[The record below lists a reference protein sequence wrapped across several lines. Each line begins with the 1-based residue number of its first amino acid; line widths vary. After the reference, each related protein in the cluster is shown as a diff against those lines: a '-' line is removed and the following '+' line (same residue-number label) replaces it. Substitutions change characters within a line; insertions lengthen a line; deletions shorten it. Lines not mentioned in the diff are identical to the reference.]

1 MSLTDKQE
9 KFVQEL
15 IKGKSQREAYKLSY
29 NASKMNDNTIDRK
42 ASELFCSGVVTARY
56 NELHD
61 RLVKEA
67 EDETII
73 TAKEILT
80 ELKHIAFD
88 DIRNYLSFYGNS
100 EDGIIV
106 DLKDS
111 DTIDTRNISEV
122 SIGKDGQFKFKLYQK
137 DNALVQLGR
146 HLGLFEKDN
155 NIIGNKATDA
165 LADLLQ
171 DLKPNKEESECD
183 T

>member
-29 NASKMNDNTIDRK
+29 NTKKMTDKSIDELASRTFANIKVM
-42 ASELFCSGVVTARY
+42 SRY
-56 NELHD
+56 NEIHD

-88 DIRNYLSFYGNS
+88 DIRNYLSFQGNKEGDIIVNLKNS
-100 EDGIIV
+100 E
-106 DLKDS
+106 
-111 DTIDTRNISEV
+111 TIDTRNISEI
-122 SIGKDGQFKFKLYQK
+122 SINKDGQFKFKLYQK

-155 NIIGNKATDA
+155 NVIGNKASDP

-171 DLKPNKEESECD
+171 DLKPNKEEPECD
-183 T
+183 I